1 MLDRLGE
8 GPDLFAGRAS
18 VIDEDERMLL
28 IGPDGSF
35 ASALVA
41 CKLDELSCGELDAV
55 GDSITL
61 EIRKGGEQAL
71 ILLLAYDGI
80 LEEASCRADLG
91 PIR

>member
-8 GPDLFAGRAS
+8 CPDLFAGSAS
-18 VIDEDERMLL
+18 VIDEDEGMLL
-28 IGPDGSF
+28 VGADGSF

-41 CKLDELSCGELDAV
+41 CKLDELACRELDAV
-55 GDSITL
+55 GDSIAL

-71 ILLLAYDGI
+71 ILLLAYDRV
-80 LEEASCRADLG
+80 LEEAACRADLG